1 MPMIQGQPP
10 GEMPMSPLSPQ
21 APQRPT
27 ETGQNEQMRVGDAQN
42 SFGNMLNEALQNV
55 QSYQEASTEKTE
67 QLLTGEVDN
76 LHDVFIASERAGVA
90 LQATVEVRD
99 KVIDAYD
106 KVMRMTL

>member
-1 MPMIQGQPP
+1 MAL
-10 GEMPMSPLSPQ
+10 SPLSPR
-21 APQRPT
+21 ASKSSTDP
-27 ETGQNEQMRVGDAQN
+27 GQSEQVRTDEAQN

-55 QSYQEASTEKTE
+55 QNHQDASKEKTE

-76 LHDVFIASERAGVA
+76 LHDVFIASEKAGVA

-106 KVMRMTL
+106 SVMRMTL